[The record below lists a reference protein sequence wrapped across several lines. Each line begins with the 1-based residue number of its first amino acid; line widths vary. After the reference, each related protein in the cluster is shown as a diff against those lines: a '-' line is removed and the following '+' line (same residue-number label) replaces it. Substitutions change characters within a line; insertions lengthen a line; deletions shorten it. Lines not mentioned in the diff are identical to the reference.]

1 MDAPAAA
8 LLEAAG
14 GSLGLTVRSLM
25 RCAGVARTL
34 AALGDR
40 SLAKRDDVVEAL
52 SYRREQIASLA

>member
-1 MDAPAAA
+1 
-8 LLEAAG
+8 
-14 GSLGLTVRSLM
+14 M

-40 SLAKRDDVVEAL
+40 SLANRDDVVEAL